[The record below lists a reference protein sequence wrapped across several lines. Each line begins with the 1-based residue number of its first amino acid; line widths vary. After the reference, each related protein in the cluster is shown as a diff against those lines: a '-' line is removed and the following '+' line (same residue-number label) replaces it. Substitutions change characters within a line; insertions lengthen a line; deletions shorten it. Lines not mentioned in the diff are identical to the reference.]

1 MHLIYSDMKREKGCN
16 VLERAVLISL
26 GRWRDEGKEES
37 EQGGTLVVNG
47 SLCVSLSPCSFCLLP
62 ILQQIDGDWRD
73 CAWSEWG

>member
-1 MHLIYSDMKREKGCN
+1 MYRRG
-16 VLERAVLISL
+16 AALISL

-37 EQGGTLVVNG
+37 EQGGTLAVNG
-47 SLCVSLSPCSFCLLP
+47 SLSVSLPHFFCLVP